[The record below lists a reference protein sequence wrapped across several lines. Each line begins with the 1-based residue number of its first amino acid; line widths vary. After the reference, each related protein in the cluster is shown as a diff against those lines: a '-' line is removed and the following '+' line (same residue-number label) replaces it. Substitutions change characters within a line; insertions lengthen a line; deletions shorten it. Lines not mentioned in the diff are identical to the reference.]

1 MLQKYIGIILVGIFG
16 FCKGVNGENTL
27 CLKSEIVLKKPGNA
41 AKPCAKPMSNEVFKS
56 TSVFF
61 ASIFL
66 DLYSL

>member
-41 AKPCAKPMSNEVFKS
+41 ALVFPLN
-56 TSVFF
+56 T
-61 ASIFL
+61 AH
-66 DLYSL
+66 